1 MHKILKFL
9 VSGGLAAATEYGV
22 FALMQAA
29 ELSLFFAQTSSFLCG
44 FVVSFSMNR
53 QWVFKSKGQMRKQL
67 IQYGALASVNLV
79 LTNVLMSV
87 FVYTLHINNLV
98 AKIIMM
104 AMVAVWN
111 YVIFSKLIFGHTK
124 IEKSKVKKLAK

>member
-1 MHKILKFL
+1 
-9 VSGGLAAATEYGV
+9 
-22 FALMQAA
+22 
-29 ELSLFFAQTSSFLCG
+29 
-44 FVVSFSMNR
+44 
-53 QWVFKSKGQMRKQL
+53 MRKQL

-111 YVIFSKLIFGHTK
+111 YVIFSKLIFGRTK